1 MNKNHTLNALTL
13 AICAA
18 FSGSVIAQESST
30 ADADAKSKEKFEQI
44 VVTAAPGGATMQE
57 ASVSVSAFDEDDIL
71 KLAPRSTAEVF
82 RALPGIRAE
91 SSGGGGNA
99 NITIRGIPLATGG
112 SKFLQ
117 IHEDGLPVLEYGDIN
132 FGNADNFLRYDW
144 SVANVEAVRGGSAS
158 TFASNSPGGVINL
171 ISNTGEVGG
180 GAIGTS
186 FGVDYEEFRL
196 DFRYGGEISDDLYYH
211 IAGFARGGEGP
222 RETGYNGDQGGQVK
236 FNITKML
243 DNGHIRFFYK
253 NLDDKVSTYLPS
265 PVLVKGDGE
274 YGPVPGYDAS
284 SQALNSAYNTN
295 ISTFDSYGNPENRD
309 VRDGIESKVNSFGV
323 EVDLEV
329 AENLFLLNKFRISD
343 ISGGFIAPFTD
354 GFPAGPGDGYDASS
368 QALNSAYNTNI
379 STFDSYGNPE
389 NRDVR
394 DGIESKVNSFGVEV
408 DLEVAENL
416 FLLNKFRIS
425 DISGGFIAPFTDGFP
440 AGPGDVS
447 NFASALCAGATD
459 GDGNALNCDSTS
471 VVLANGPGA
480 GEVYTG
486 QAFTNLQ
493 FDTRINDLGNMINDF
508 SLRKEFDNGID
519 LTVGYYY
526 SNQDIA
532 TSWSSWQ
539 TFIQTLDGDNSQL
552 LTITD
557 GDGVELVSNGLLS
570 PSFLSWEWDLNYV
583 TKAPY
588 MNVGFELS
596 DNILIDA
603 SVRHDTTE
611 ASGELISSCC
621 GGNADFDLNGNGTI
635 EQIEDASAINSGFI
649 SGGVINLN
657 RAGASSQIVD
667 YSANNT
673 SYSIGGSYLLSAS
686 QTFFARYSKG
696 GRAIADRLLQIGGT
710 LNTDGSLTSTTS
722 GYDTT
727 KQFEVGYKYG
737 TKDLMVNA
745 LFDTVTEDTQA
756 EVTSGLTFMR
766 EYEATGLEL
775 EGRWT
780 ATDNFVL
787 SGNLTWTDAEIS
799 KDVNNPALEGNTP
812 RRQAD
817 WIWTITPEYVT
828 DTWSVGASLQGSTE
842 YYVQDNN
849 DLKQEGYNLVNLFA
863 TYWVNDQFSVSLN
876 VNNATDEFIITESEE
891 GSAEVGSYI
900 RARPLNGRTT
910 VLSLKYMF
918 D

>member
-1 MNKNHTLNALTL
+1 MNKRY
-13 AICAA
+13 A
-18 FSGSVIAQESST
+18 FSRLALAVSAVIASPVFAQDNT
-30 ADADAKSKEKFEQI
+30 DAETQDKAKYEQI
-44 VVTAAPGGATMQE
+44 VVTATPGGATMQE
-57 ASVSVSAFDEDDIL
+57 ASVSVSSFNEDDIV

-82 RALPGIRAE
+82 RAIPGIRAE

-132 FGNADNFLRYDW
+132 FGNADNFIRYDW

-158 TFASNSPGGVINL
+158 TFASNSPGGVINM
-171 ISNTGEVGG
+171 ISNTGEIGG

-186 FGVDYEEFRL
+186 FGVDYDEMRL

-211 IAGFARGGEGP
+211 IAGFARGGEGT
-222 RETGYNGDQGGQVK
+222 RDTGYHGDKGGQVK
-236 FNITKML
+236 FNITKLL

-274 YGPVPGYDAS
+274 YGPVPGFDAS
-284 SQALNSAYNTN
+284 SQALNSVYNTN

-309 VRDGIESKVNSFGV
+309 VRDGISSEVNSFGV

-329 AENLFLLNKFRISD
+329 ADNLFLLNKFRIS
-343 ISGGFIAPFTD
+343 
-354 GFPAGPGDGYDASS
+354 
-368 QALNSAYNTNI
+368 
-379 STFDSYGNPE
+379 
-389 NRDVR
+389 
-394 DGIESKVNSFGVEV
+394 EV
-408 DLEVAENL
+408 
-416 FLLNKFRIS
+416 
-425 DISGGFIAPFTDGFP
+425 SGGFIAPFTDGFP

-447 NFASALCAGATD
+447 NFAAALCSGALD
-459 GDGNALNCDSTS
+459 GEGNALNCDSTT
-471 VVLANGPGA
+471 VTLANGPGA

-486 QAFTNLQ
+486 EAFTNLQ
-493 FDTRINDLGNMINDF
+493 FDARLNDLGNMINDL
-508 SLRKEFDNGID
+508 SLRKEFDNGVS

-532 TSWSSWQ
+532 TSWASWQ

-552 LTITD
+552 LNITD
-557 GDGVELVSNGLLS
+557 ADGTELVSNGLLS
-570 PSFLSWEWDLNYV
+570 ASFLSYEWDLNYV
-583 TKAPY
+583 TTAPY

-603 SVRHDTTE
+603 SVRYDSVD

-621 GGNADFDLNGNGTI
+621 GGNADYDINGNGVI
-635 EQIEDASAINSGFI
+635 EQIEDASAQNSGFI

-673 SYSIGGSYLLSAS
+673 SYSLGGSYLLSET
-686 QTFFARYSKG
+686 QTLFARYSKG
-696 GRAIADRLLQIGGT
+696 GRALADRLLQIGGT
-710 LNTDGSLTSTTS
+710 LNTDGSLTNTTS
-722 GYDTT
+722 GFDTT
-727 KQFEVGYKYG
+727 KQLEIGYKYG
-737 TKDLMVNA
+737 TRDLMLNA
-745 LFDTVTEDTQA
+745 TLFDTVTEDTQA

-766 EYEATGLEL
+766 EYEATGLEF
-775 EGRWT
+775 EGRWN

-799 KDVNNPALEGNTP
+799 KDANDATLVGNTP

-828 DTWSVGASLQGSTE
+828 DFWSVGASLQGSTE

-849 DLKQEGYNLVNLFA
+849 DLKQDAYNLVNVFA

-876 VNNATDEFIITESEE
+876 VNNATDEFVITESEE
-891 GSAEVGSYI
+891 GSAAVGSYI

-910 VLSLKYMF
+910 VVSLKYLF

>member
-1 MNKNHTLNALTL
+1 MNKRY
-13 AICAA
+13 A
-18 FSGSVIAQESST
+18 FSRLALAVSAVIASPVFAQDNT
-30 ADADAKSKEKFEQI
+30 DAETQDKAKYEQI
-44 VVTAAPGGATMQE
+44 VVTATPGGATMQE
-57 ASVSVSAFDEDDIL
+57 ASVSVSSFNEDDIV

-82 RALPGIRAE
+82 RAIPGIRAE

-132 FGNADNFLRYDW
+132 FGNADNFIRYDW

-158 TFASNSPGGVINL
+158 TFASNSPGGVINM
-171 ISNTGEVGG
+171 ISNTGEIGG

-186 FGVDYEEFRL
+186 FGVDYDEMRL

-211 IAGFARGGEGP
+211 IAGFARGGEGT
-222 RETGYNGDQGGQVK
+222 RDTGYHGDKGGQVK
-236 FNITKML
+236 FNITKLL

-253 NLDDKVSTYLPS
+253 SLDDKVSTYLPS

-274 YGPVPGYDAS
+274 YGPVPGFDAS
-284 SQALNSAYNTN
+284 SQALNSVYNTN

-309 VRDGIESKVNSFGV
+309 VRDGISSEVSSFGV

-329 AENLFLLNKFRISD
+329 ADNLFLLNKFRISD
-343 ISGGFIAPFTD
+343 
-354 GFPAGPGDGYDASS
+354 
-368 QALNSAYNTNI
+368 
-379 STFDSYGNPE
+379 
-389 NRDVR
+389 V
-394 DGIESKVNSFGVEV
+394 
-408 DLEVAENL
+408 
-416 FLLNKFRIS
+416 
-425 DISGGFIAPFTDGFP
+425 SGGFIAPFTDGFP

-447 NFASALCAGATD
+447 NFAAALCSGALD
-459 GDGNALNCDSTS
+459 SEGNALNCDSTT
-471 VVLANGPGA
+471 VTLANGPGA

-486 QAFTNLQ
+486 EAFTNLQ
-493 FDTRINDLGNMINDF
+493 FDARLNDLGNMINDL
-508 SLRKEFDNGID
+508 SLRKEFDNGVS

-532 TSWSSWQ
+532 TSWASWQ

-552 LTITD
+552 LNITD
-557 GDGVELVSNGLLS
+557 ADGTELVSNGLLS
-570 PSFLSWEWDLNYV
+570 ASFLSYEWDLNYV
-583 TKAPY
+583 TTAPY

-603 SVRHDTTE
+603 SVRYDSVD

-621 GGNADFDLNGNGTI
+621 GGNADYDINGNGVI
-635 EQIEDASAINSGFI
+635 EQIEDASAQNSGFI

-673 SYSIGGSYLLSAS
+673 SYSLGGSYLLSET
-686 QTFFARYSKG
+686 QTLFARYSKG
-696 GRAIADRLLQIGGT
+696 GRALADRLLQIGGT
-710 LNTDGSLTSTTS
+710 LNTDGSLTNTTS
-722 GYDTT
+722 GFDTT
-727 KQFEVGYKYG
+727 KQLEIGYKYG
-737 TKDLMVNA
+737 TRDLMLNA
-745 LFDTVTEDTQA
+745 TLFDTVTEDTQA

-766 EYEATGLEL
+766 EYEATGLEF
-775 EGRWT
+775 EGRWN

-799 KDVNNPALEGNTP
+799 KDANDATLVGNTP

-828 DTWSVGASLQGSTE
+828 DFWSVGASLQGSTE

-849 DLKQEGYNLVNLFA
+849 DLKQDAYNLVNVFA

-876 VNNATDEFIITESEE
+876 VNNATDEFVITESEE
-891 GSAEVGSYI
+891 GSAAVGSYI

-910 VLSLKYMF
+910 VVSLKYLF

>member
-1 MNKNHTLNALTL
+1 MNKRY
-13 AICAA
+13 A
-18 FSGSVIAQESST
+18 FSRLALAVSAVIASPVFAQDNT
-30 ADADAKSKEKFEQI
+30 DAETQDKAKYEQI
-44 VVTAAPGGATMQE
+44 VVTATPGGATMQE
-57 ASVSVSAFDEDDIL
+57 ASVSVSSFNEDDIV

-82 RALPGIRAE
+82 RAIPGIRAE

-132 FGNADNFLRYDW
+132 FGNADNFIRYDW

-158 TFASNSPGGVINL
+158 TFASNSPGGVINM
-171 ISNTGEVGG
+171 ISNTGEIGG

-186 FGVDYEEFRL
+186 FGVDYDEMRL

-211 IAGFARGGEGP
+211 IAGFARGGEGT
-222 RETGYNGDQGGQVK
+222 RDTGYHGDKGGQVK
-236 FNITKML
+236 FNITKLL

-274 YGPVPGYDAS
+274 YGPVPGFDAS
-284 SQALNSAYNTN
+284 SQALNSVYNTN

-309 VRDGIESKVNSFGV
+309 VRDGISSEVSSVGV

-329 AENLFLLNKFRISD
+329 ADNLFLLNKFRISD
-343 ISGGFIAPFTD
+343 
-354 GFPAGPGDGYDASS
+354 
-368 QALNSAYNTNI
+368 
-379 STFDSYGNPE
+379 
-389 NRDVR
+389 V
-394 DGIESKVNSFGVEV
+394 
-408 DLEVAENL
+408 
-416 FLLNKFRIS
+416 
-425 DISGGFIAPFTDGFP
+425 SGGFIAPFTDGFP

-447 NFASALCAGATD
+447 NFAAALCSGALD
-459 GDGNALNCDSTS
+459 GEGNALNCDSTT
-471 VVLANGPGA
+471 VTLANGPGA

-486 QAFTNLQ
+486 EAFTNLQ
-493 FDTRINDLGNMINDF
+493 FDARLNDLGNMINDL
-508 SLRKEFDNGID
+508 SLRKEFDNGVS

-532 TSWSSWQ
+532 TSWASWQ

-552 LTITD
+552 LNITD
-557 GDGVELVSNGLLS
+557 ADGTELVSNGLLS
-570 PSFLSWEWDLNYV
+570 ASFLSYEWDLNYV
-583 TKAPY
+583 TTAPY

-603 SVRHDTTE
+603 SVRYDSVD

-621 GGNADFDLNGNGTI
+621 GGNADYDINGNGVI
-635 EQIEDASAINSGFI
+635 EQIEDASAQNSGFI

-673 SYSIGGSYLLSAS
+673 SYSLGGSYLLSET
-686 QTFFARYSKG
+686 QTLFARYSKG
-696 GRAIADRLLQIGGT
+696 GRALADRLLQIGGT
-710 LNTDGSLTSTTS
+710 LNTDGSLTNTTS
-722 GYDTT
+722 GFDTT
-727 KQFEVGYKYG
+727 KQLEIGYKYG
-737 TKDLMVNA
+737 TRDLMLNA
-745 LFDTVTEDTQA
+745 TLFDTVTEDTQA

-766 EYEATGLEL
+766 EYEATGLEF
-775 EGRWT
+775 EGRWN

-799 KDVNNPALEGNTP
+799 KDANDAALVGNTP

-828 DTWSVGASLQGSTE
+828 DFWSVGASLQGSTE

-849 DLKQEGYNLVNLFA
+849 DLKQDAYNLVNVFA

-876 VNNATDEFIITESEE
+876 VNNATDEFVITESEE
-891 GSAEVGSYI
+891 GSAAVGSYI

-910 VLSLKYMF
+910 VVSLKYLF

>member
-1 MNKNHTLNALTL
+1 MNKRY
-13 AICAA
+13 A
-18 FSGSVIAQESST
+18 FSRLALAVSAVIASPVFAQDNT
-30 ADADAKSKEKFEQI
+30 DAETQDKAKYEQI
-44 VVTAAPGGATMQE
+44 VVTATPGGATMQE
-57 ASVSVSAFDEDDIL
+57 ASVSVSSFNEDDIV

-82 RALPGIRAE
+82 RAIPGIRAE

-132 FGNADNFLRYDW
+132 FGNADNFIRYDW

-158 TFASNSPGGVINL
+158 TFASNSPGGVINM
-171 ISNTGEVGG
+171 ISNTGEIGG

-186 FGVDYEEFRL
+186 FGVDYDEMRL

-211 IAGFARGGEGP
+211 IAGFARGGEGT
-222 RETGYNGDQGGQVK
+222 RDTGYHGDKGGQVK
-236 FNITKML
+236 FNITKLL

-274 YGPVPGYDAS
+274 YGPVPGFDAS
-284 SQALNSAYNTN
+284 SQALNSVYNTN

-309 VRDGIESKVNSFGV
+309 VRDGISSEVNSFGV

-329 AENLFLLNKFRISD
+329 ADNLFLLNKFRISD
-343 ISGGFIAPFTD
+343 
-354 GFPAGPGDGYDASS
+354 
-368 QALNSAYNTNI
+368 
-379 STFDSYGNPE
+379 
-389 NRDVR
+389 V
-394 DGIESKVNSFGVEV
+394 
-408 DLEVAENL
+408 
-416 FLLNKFRIS
+416 
-425 DISGGFIAPFTDGFP
+425 SGGFIAPFTDGFP

-447 NFASALCAGATD
+447 NFAAALCSGALD
-459 GDGNALNCDSTS
+459 GEGNALNCDSTT
-471 VVLANGPGA
+471 VTLANGPGA

-486 QAFTNLQ
+486 EAFTNLQ
-493 FDTRINDLGNMINDF
+493 FDARLNDLGNMINDL
-508 SLRKEFDNGID
+508 SLRKEFDNGVS

-532 TSWSSWQ
+532 TSWASWQ

-552 LTITD
+552 LNITD
-557 GDGVELVSNGLLS
+557 ADGTELVSNGLLS
-570 PSFLSWEWDLNYV
+570 ASFLSYEWDLNYV
-583 TKAPY
+583 TTAPY

-603 SVRHDTTE
+603 SVRYDSVD

-621 GGNADFDLNGNGTI
+621 GGNADYDINGNGVI
-635 EQIEDASAINSGFI
+635 EQIEDASAQNSGFI

-673 SYSIGGSYLLSAS
+673 SYSLGGSYLLSET
-686 QTFFARYSKG
+686 QTLFARSSKG
-696 GRAIADRLLQIGGT
+696 GRALADRLLQIGGT
-710 LNTDGSLTSTTS
+710 LNTDGSLTNTTS
-722 GYDTT
+722 GFDTT
-727 KQFEVGYKYG
+727 KQLEIGYKYG
-737 TKDLMVNA
+737 TRDLMLNA
-745 LFDTVTEDTQA
+745 TLFDTVTEDTQA

-766 EYEATGLEL
+766 EYEATGLEF
-775 EGRWT
+775 EGRWN

-799 KDVNNPALEGNTP
+799 KDANDAALVGNTP

-828 DTWSVGASLQGSTE
+828 DFWSVGASLQGSTE

-849 DLKQEGYNLVNLFA
+849 DLKQDAYNLVNVFA

-876 VNNATDEFIITESEE
+876 VNNATDEFVITESEE
-891 GSAEVGSYI
+891 GSAAVGSYI

-910 VLSLKYMF
+910 VVSLKYLF

>member
-1 MNKNHTLNALTL
+1 MNKRY
-13 AICAA
+13 A
-18 FSGSVIAQESST
+18 FSRLALAVSAVIASPVFAQDNT
-30 ADADAKSKEKFEQI
+30 DAETQDKAKYEQI
-44 VVTAAPGGATMQE
+44 VVTATPGGATMQE
-57 ASVSVSAFDEDDIL
+57 ASVSVSSFNEDDIV

-82 RALPGIRAE
+82 RAIPGIRAE

-132 FGNADNFLRYDW
+132 FGNADNFIRYDW

-158 TFASNSPGGVINL
+158 TFASNSPGGVINM
-171 ISNTGEVGG
+171 ISNTGEIGG

-186 FGVDYEEFRL
+186 FGVDYDEMRL

-211 IAGFARGGEGP
+211 IAGFARGGEGT
-222 RETGYNGDQGGQVK
+222 RDTGYHGDKGGQVK
-236 FNITKML
+236 FNITKLL

-274 YGPVPGYDAS
+274 YGPVPGFDAS
-284 SQALNSAYNTN
+284 SQALNSVYNTN

-309 VRDGIESKVNSFGV
+309 VRDGISSEVNSFGV

-329 AENLFLLNKFRISD
+329 ADNLFLLNKFRISD
-343 ISGGFIAPFTD
+343 
-354 GFPAGPGDGYDASS
+354 
-368 QALNSAYNTNI
+368 
-379 STFDSYGNPE
+379 
-389 NRDVR
+389 V
-394 DGIESKVNSFGVEV
+394 
-408 DLEVAENL
+408 
-416 FLLNKFRIS
+416 
-425 DISGGFIAPFTDGFP
+425 SGGFIAPFTDGFP

-447 NFASALCAGATD
+447 NFAAALCSGALD
-459 GDGNALNCDSTS
+459 GEGNALNCDSTT
-471 VVLANGPGA
+471 VTLANGPGA

-486 QAFTNLQ
+486 EAFTNLQ
-493 FDTRINDLGNMINDF
+493 FDARLNDLGNMINDL
-508 SLRKEFDNGID
+508 SLRKEFDNGVS

-532 TSWSSWQ
+532 TSWASWQ

-552 LTITD
+552 LNITD
-557 GDGVELVSNGLLS
+557 ADGTELVSNGLLS
-570 PSFLSWEWDLNYV
+570 ASFLSYEWDLNYV
-583 TKAPY
+583 TTAPY

-603 SVRHDTTE
+603 SVRYDSVD

-621 GGNADFDLNGNGTI
+621 GGNADYDINGNGVI
-635 EQIEDASAINSGFI
+635 EQIEDASAQNSGFI

-673 SYSIGGSYLLSAS
+673 SYSLGGSYLLSET
-686 QTFFARYSKG
+686 QTLFARYSKG
-696 GRAIADRLLQIGGT
+696 GRALADRLLQIGGT
-710 LNTDGSLTSTTS
+710 LNTDGSLTNTTS
-722 GYDTT
+722 GFDTT
-727 KQFEVGYKYG
+727 KQLEIGYKYG
-737 TKDLMVNA
+737 TRDLMLNA
-745 LFDTVTEDTQA
+745 TLFDTVTEDTQA

-766 EYEATGLEL
+766 EYEATGLEF
-775 EGRWT
+775 EGRWN

-799 KDVNNPALEGNTP
+799 KDANDATLVGNTP

-828 DTWSVGASLQGSTE
+828 DFWSVGASLQGSTE

-849 DLKQEGYNLVNLFA
+849 DLKQDAYNLVNVFA

-876 VNNATDEFIITESEE
+876 VNNATDEFVITESEE
-891 GSAEVGSYI
+891 GSAAVGSYI

-910 VLSLKYMF
+910 VVSLKYLF

>member
-1 MNKNHTLNALTL
+1 MNKRY
-13 AICAA
+13 A
-18 FSGSVIAQESST
+18 FSRLALAVSAVIASPVFAQDNTDAESQ
-30 ADADAKSKEKFEQI
+30 DKAKYEQI
-44 VVTAAPGGATMQE
+44 VVTATPGGATMQE
-57 ASVSVSAFDEDDIL
+57 ASVSVSSFNEDDIV

-82 RALPGIRAE
+82 RAIPGIRAE

-132 FGNADNFLRYDW
+132 FGNADNFIRYDW

-158 TFASNSPGGVINL
+158 TFASNSPGGVINM
-171 ISNTGEVGG
+171 ISNTGETGG

-186 FGVDYEEFRL
+186 FGVDYDEMRL

-211 IAGFARGGEGP
+211 IAGFARGGEGT
-222 RETGYNGDQGGQVK
+222 RDTGYHGDKGGQVK
-236 FNITKML
+236 FNITRLL

-265 PVLVKGDGE
+265 PVLVKGNGE
-274 YGPVPGYDAS
+274 YGPVPGFDAS
-284 SQALNSAYNTN
+284 SQALNSVYNTN

-309 VRDGIESKVNSFGV
+309 IRDGISSEVNSFGV

-329 AENLFLLNKFRISD
+329 ADNLFLLNKFRISD
-343 ISGGFIAPFTD
+343 
-354 GFPAGPGDGYDASS
+354 
-368 QALNSAYNTNI
+368 
-379 STFDSYGNPE
+379 
-389 NRDVR
+389 V
-394 DGIESKVNSFGVEV
+394 
-408 DLEVAENL
+408 
-416 FLLNKFRIS
+416 
-425 DISGGFIAPFTDGFP
+425 SGGFIAPFTDGFP

-447 NFASALCAGATD
+447 NFAAALCSGALD
-459 GDGNALNCDSTS
+459 GEGNALNCDSTT
-471 VVLANGPGA
+471 VTLANGPGA

-486 QAFTNLQ
+486 EAFTNLQ
-493 FDTRINDLGNMINDF
+493 FDARLNDLGNMINDL
-508 SLRKEFDNGID
+508 SLRKEFDNGVS

-532 TSWSSWQ
+532 TSWASWQ

-552 LTITD
+552 LNITD
-557 GDGVELVSNGLLS
+557 ADGTELVSNGLLS
-570 PSFLSWEWDLNYV
+570 ASFLSYEWDLNYV
-583 TKAPY
+583 TTAPY

-603 SVRHDTTE
+603 SVRYDSVD
-611 ASGELISSCC
+611 ASGELISDCC
-621 GGNADFDLNGNGTI
+621 GGNADYDINGNGVI
-635 EQIEDASAINSGFI
+635 EQIEDASAQNSGFI
-649 SGGVINLN
+649 SGGVNNLN

-673 SYSIGGSYLLSAS
+673 SWSLGGSYLPSET
-686 QTFFARYSKG
+686 QTLFARYSKG
-696 GRAIADRLLQIGGT
+696 GRALADRLLQIGGT
-710 LNTDGSLTSTTS
+710 LNTDGSLTNTTS
-722 GYDTT
+722 GFDTT
-727 KQFEVGYKYG
+727 KQLEIGYKYG
-737 TKDLMVNA
+737 TRDLMLNA
-745 LFDTVTEDTQA
+745 TLFDTVTEDTQA

-766 EYEATGLEL
+766 EYEATGLEF
-775 EGRWT
+775 EGRWN

-799 KDVNNPALEGNTP
+799 KDANDATLVGNTP

-828 DTWSVGASLQGSTE
+828 DFWSVGASLQGSTE

-849 DLKQEGYNLVNLFA
+849 DLKQDAYNLVNVFA

-876 VNNATDEFIITESEE
+876 VNNATDEFVITESEE
-891 GSAEVGSYI
+891 GSAAVGSYI

-910 VLSLKYMF
+910 VVSLKYLF

>member
-1 MNKNHTLNALTL
+1 MNKRY
-13 AICAA
+13 A
-18 FSGSVIAQESST
+18 FSRLALAVSAVIASPVFAQDNT
-30 ADADAKSKEKFEQI
+30 DAETQDKAKYEQI
-44 VVTAAPGGATMQE
+44 VVTATPGGATMQE
-57 ASVSVSAFDEDDIL
+57 ASVSVSSFNEDDIV

-82 RALPGIRAE
+82 RAIPGIRAE

-132 FGNADNFLRYDW
+132 FGNADNFIRYDW

-158 TFASNSPGGVINL
+158 TFASNSPGGVINM
-171 ISNTGEVGG
+171 ISNTGEIGG

-186 FGVDYEEFRL
+186 FGVDYDEMRL
-196 DFRYGGEISDDLYYH
+196 DFRYGGEINDDLYYH
-211 IAGFARGGEGP
+211 IAGFARGGEGT
-222 RETGYNGDQGGQVK
+222 RDTGYHGDKGGQVK
-236 FNITKML
+236 FNITKLL

-274 YGPVPGYDAS
+274 YGPVPGFDAS
-284 SQALNSAYNTN
+284 SQALNSVYNTN

-309 VRDGIESKVNSFGV
+309 VRDGISSEVNSFGV

-329 AENLFLLNKFRISD
+329 ADNLFLLNKFRISD
-343 ISGGFIAPFTD
+343 
-354 GFPAGPGDGYDASS
+354 
-368 QALNSAYNTNI
+368 
-379 STFDSYGNPE
+379 
-389 NRDVR
+389 V
-394 DGIESKVNSFGVEV
+394 
-408 DLEVAENL
+408 
-416 FLLNKFRIS
+416 
-425 DISGGFIAPFTDGFP
+425 SGGFIAPFTDGFP

-447 NFASALCAGATD
+447 NFAAALCSGALD
-459 GDGNALNCDSTS
+459 GEGNALNCDSTT
-471 VVLANGPGA
+471 VTLANGPGA

-486 QAFTNLQ
+486 EAFTNLQ
-493 FDTRINDLGNMINDF
+493 FDARLNDLGNMINDL
-508 SLRKEFDNGID
+508 SLRKEFDNGVS

-532 TSWSSWQ
+532 TSWASWQ

-552 LTITD
+552 LNITD
-557 GDGVELVSNGLLS
+557 ADGTELVSNGLLS
-570 PSFLSWEWDLNYV
+570 ASFLSYEWDLNYV
-583 TKAPY
+583 TTAPY

-603 SVRHDTTE
+603 SVRYDSVD

-621 GGNADFDLNGNGTI
+621 GGNADYDINGNGVI
-635 EQIEDASAINSGFI
+635 EQIEDASAQNSGFI

-673 SYSIGGSYLLSAS
+673 SYSLGGSYLLSET
-686 QTFFARYSKG
+686 QTLFARYSKG
-696 GRAIADRLLQIGGT
+696 GRALADRLLQIGGT
-710 LNTDGSLTSTTS
+710 LNTDGSLTNTTS
-722 GYDTT
+722 GFDTT
-727 KQFEVGYKYG
+727 KQLEIGYKYG
-737 TKDLMVNA
+737 TRDLMLNA
-745 LFDTVTEDTQA
+745 TLFDTVTEDTQA

-766 EYEATGLEL
+766 EYEATGLEF
-775 EGRWT
+775 EGRWN

-799 KDVNNPALEGNTP
+799 KDANDATLVGNTP

-828 DTWSVGASLQGSTE
+828 DFWSVGASLQGSTE

-849 DLKQEGYNLVNLFA
+849 DLKQDAYNLVNVFA

-876 VNNATDEFIITESEE
+876 VNNATDEFVITESEE
-891 GSAEVGSYI
+891 GSAAVGSYI

-910 VLSLKYMF
+910 VVSLKYLF

>member
-1 MNKNHTLNALTL
+1 MNKRY
-13 AICAA
+13 A
-18 FSGSVIAQESST
+18 FSRLALAVSAVIASPVFAQDNT
-30 ADADAKSKEKFEQI
+30 DAETQDKAKYEQI
-44 VVTAAPGGATMQE
+44 VVTATPGGATMQE
-57 ASVSVSAFDEDDIL
+57 ASVSVSSFNEDDIV

-82 RALPGIRAE
+82 RAIPGIRAE

-132 FGNADNFLRYDW
+132 FGNADNFIRYDW

-158 TFASNSPGGVINL
+158 TFASNSPGGVINM
-171 ISNTGEVGG
+171 ISNTGEIGG

-186 FGVDYEEFRL
+186 FGVDYDEMRL
-196 DFRYGGEISDDLYYH
+196 DFRYGGEINDDLYYH
-211 IAGFARGGEGP
+211 IAGFARGGEGT
-222 RETGYNGDQGGQVK
+222 RDTGYHGDKGGQVK
-236 FNITKML
+236 FNITKLL

-274 YGPVPGYDAS
+274 YGPVPGFDAS
-284 SQALNSAYNTN
+284 SQALNSVYNTN

-309 VRDGIESKVNSFGV
+309 VRDGISSEVNSFGV

-329 AENLFLLNKFRISD
+329 ADNLFLLNKFRISD
-343 ISGGFIAPFTD
+343 
-354 GFPAGPGDGYDASS
+354 
-368 QALNSAYNTNI
+368 
-379 STFDSYGNPE
+379 
-389 NRDVR
+389 V
-394 DGIESKVNSFGVEV
+394 
-408 DLEVAENL
+408 
-416 FLLNKFRIS
+416 
-425 DISGGFIAPFTDGFP
+425 SGGFIAPFTDGFP

-447 NFASALCAGATD
+447 NFAAALCSGALD
-459 GDGNALNCDSTS
+459 GEGNALNCDSTT
-471 VVLANGPGA
+471 VTLANGPGA

-486 QAFTNLQ
+486 EAFTNLQ
-493 FDTRINDLGNMINDF
+493 FDARLNDLGNMINDL
-508 SLRKEFDNGID
+508 SLRKEFDNGVS

-532 TSWSSWQ
+532 TSWASWQ

-552 LTITD
+552 LNITD
-557 GDGVELVSNGLLS
+557 ADGTELVSNGLLS
-570 PSFLSWEWDLNYV
+570 ASFLSYEWDLNYV
-583 TKAPY
+583 TTAPY

-603 SVRHDTTE
+603 SVRYDSVD

-621 GGNADFDLNGNGTI
+621 GGNADYDINGNGVI
-635 EQIEDASAINSGFI
+635 EQIEDASAQNSGFI

-673 SYSIGGSYLLSAS
+673 SWSLGGSYLLSET
-686 QTFFARYSKG
+686 QTLFARYSKG
-696 GRAIADRLLQIGGT
+696 GRALADRLLQIGGT
-710 LNTDGSLTSTTS
+710 LNTDGSLTNTTS
-722 GYDTT
+722 GFDTT
-727 KQFEVGYKYG
+727 KQLEIGYKYG
-737 TKDLMVNA
+737 TRDLMLNA
-745 LFDTVTEDTQA
+745 TLFDTVTEDTQA

-766 EYEATGLEL
+766 EYEATGLEF
-775 EGRWT
+775 EGRWN

-799 KDVNNPALEGNTP
+799 KDANDAALVGNTP

-828 DTWSVGASLQGSTE
+828 DFWSVGASLQGSTE

-849 DLKQEGYNLVNLFA
+849 DLKQDAYNLVNVFA

-876 VNNATDEFIITESEE
+876 VNNATDEFVITESEE
-891 GSAEVGSYI
+891 GSAAVGSYI

-910 VLSLKYMF
+910 VVSLKYLF

>member
-1 MNKNHTLNALTL
+1 MNKRY
-13 AICAA
+13 A
-18 FSGSVIAQESST
+18 FSRLALAVSAVIASPVFAQDNT
-30 ADADAKSKEKFEQI
+30 DAETQDKAKYEQI
-44 VVTAAPGGATMQE
+44 VVTATPGGATMQE
-57 ASVSVSAFDEDDIL
+57 ASVSVSSFNEDDIV

-82 RALPGIRAE
+82 RAIPGIRAE

-132 FGNADNFLRYDW
+132 FGNADNFIRYDW

-158 TFASNSPGGVINL
+158 TFASNSPGGVINM
-171 ISNTGEVGG
+171 ISNTGEIGG

-186 FGVDYEEFRL
+186 FGVDYDEMRL
-196 DFRYGGEISDDLYYH
+196 DFRYGGEINDDLYYH
-211 IAGFARGGEGP
+211 IAGFARGGEGT
-222 RETGYNGDQGGQVK
+222 RDTGYHGDKGGQVK
-236 FNITKML
+236 FNITKLL

-274 YGPVPGYDAS
+274 YGPVPGFDAS
-284 SQALNSAYNTN
+284 SQALNSVYNTN

-309 VRDGIESKVNSFGV
+309 VRDGISSEVNSFGV

-329 AENLFLLNKFRISD
+329 ADNLFLLNKFRISD
-343 ISGGFIAPFTD
+343 
-354 GFPAGPGDGYDASS
+354 
-368 QALNSAYNTNI
+368 
-379 STFDSYGNPE
+379 
-389 NRDVR
+389 V
-394 DGIESKVNSFGVEV
+394 
-408 DLEVAENL
+408 
-416 FLLNKFRIS
+416 
-425 DISGGFIAPFTDGFP
+425 SGGFIAPFTDGFP

-447 NFASALCAGATD
+447 NFAAALCSGALD
-459 GDGNALNCDSTS
+459 GEGNALNCDSTT
-471 VVLANGPGA
+471 VTLANGPGA

-486 QAFTNLQ
+486 EAFTNLQ
-493 FDTRINDLGNMINDF
+493 FDARLNDLGNMINDL
-508 SLRKEFDNGID
+508 SLRKEFDNGVS

-532 TSWSSWQ
+532 TSWASWQ

-552 LTITD
+552 LNITD
-557 GDGVELVSNGLLS
+557 ADGTELVSNGLLS
-570 PSFLSWEWDLNYV
+570 ASFLSYEWDLNYV
-583 TKAPY
+583 TTAPY

-603 SVRHDTTE
+603 SVRYDSVD

-621 GGNADFDLNGNGTI
+621 GGNADYDINGNGVI
-635 EQIEDASAINSGFI
+635 EQIEDASAQNSGFI

-673 SYSIGGSYLLSAS
+673 SYSLGGSYLLSET
-686 QTFFARYSKG
+686 QTLFARYSKG
-696 GRAIADRLLQIGGT
+696 GRALADRLLQIGGT
-710 LNTDGSLTSTTS
+710 LNTDGSLTNTTS
-722 GYDTT
+722 GFDTT
-727 KQFEVGYKYG
+727 KQLEIGYKYG
-737 TKDLMVNA
+737 TRDLMLNA
-745 LFDTVTEDTQA
+745 TLFDTVTEDTQA

-766 EYEATGLEL
+766 EYEATGLEF
-775 EGRWT
+775 EGRWN

-799 KDVNNPALEGNTP
+799 KDANDAALVGNTP

-828 DTWSVGASLQGSTE
+828 DFWSVGASLQGSTE

-849 DLKQEGYNLVNLFA
+849 DLKQDAYNLVNVFA

-876 VNNATDEFIITESEE
+876 VNNATDEFVITESEE
-891 GSAEVGSYI
+891 GSAAVGSYI

-910 VLSLKYMF
+910 VVSLKYLF

>member
-1 MNKNHTLNALTL
+1 MNKRY
-13 AICAA
+13 A
-18 FSGSVIAQESST
+18 FSRLALAVSAVIASPVFAQDNT
-30 ADADAKSKEKFEQI
+30 DAETQDKAKYEQI
-44 VVTAAPGGATMQE
+44 VVTATPGGATMQE
-57 ASVSVSAFDEDDIL
+57 ASVSVSSFNEDDIV

-82 RALPGIRAE
+82 RAIPGIRAE

-132 FGNADNFLRYDW
+132 FGNADNFIRYDW

-158 TFASNSPGGVINL
+158 TFASNSPGGVINM
-171 ISNTGEVGG
+171 ISNTGEIGG

-186 FGVDYEEFRL
+186 FGVDYDEMRL

-211 IAGFARGGEGP
+211 IAGFARGGEGT
-222 RETGYNGDQGGQVK
+222 RDTGYHGDKGGQVK
-236 FNITKML
+236 FNITKLL

-274 YGPVPGYDAS
+274 YGPVNGFDAS
-284 SQALNSAYNTN
+284 SQALNSVYNTN

-309 VRDGIESKVNSFGV
+309 VRDGISSEVNSFGV

-329 AENLFLLNKFRISD
+329 ADNLFLLNKFRIS
-343 ISGGFIAPFTD
+343 
-354 GFPAGPGDGYDASS
+354 
-368 QALNSAYNTNI
+368 
-379 STFDSYGNPE
+379 
-389 NRDVR
+389 
-394 DGIESKVNSFGVEV
+394 EV
-408 DLEVAENL
+408 
-416 FLLNKFRIS
+416 
-425 DISGGFIAPFTDGFP
+425 SGGFIAPFTDGFP

-447 NFASALCAGATD
+447 NFAAALCSGALD
-459 GDGNALNCDSTS
+459 GEGNALNCDSTT
-471 VVLANGPGA
+471 VTLANGPGA

-486 QAFTNLQ
+486 EAFTNLQ
-493 FDTRINDLGNMINDF
+493 FDARLNDLGNMINDL
-508 SLRKEFDNGID
+508 SLRKEFDNGVS

-532 TSWSSWQ
+532 TSWASWQ

-552 LTITD
+552 LNITD
-557 GDGVELVSNGLLS
+557 ADGTELVSNGLLS
-570 PSFLSWEWDLNYV
+570 ASFLSYEWDLNYV
-583 TKAPY
+583 TTAPY

-603 SVRHDTTE
+603 SVRYDSVD

-621 GGNADFDLNGNGTI
+621 GGNADYDINGNGVI
-635 EQIEDASAINSGFI
+635 EQIEDASAQNSGFI

-673 SYSIGGSYLLSAS
+673 SWSLGGSYLLSET
-686 QTFFARYSKG
+686 QTLFARYSKG
-696 GRAIADRLLQIGGT
+696 GRALADRLLQIGGT
-710 LNTDGSLTSTTS
+710 LNTDGSLTNTTS
-722 GYDTT
+722 GFDTT
-727 KQFEVGYKYG
+727 RQLEIGYKYG
-737 TKDLMVNA
+737 TRDLMLNA
-745 LFDTVTEDTQA
+745 TLFDTVTEDTQA

-766 EYEATGLEL
+766 EYEATGLEF
-775 EGRWT
+775 EGRWN

-799 KDVNNPALEGNTP
+799 KDANDATLVGNTP

-828 DTWSVGASLQGSTE
+828 DFWSVGASLQGSTE

-849 DLKQEGYNLVNLFA
+849 DLKQDAYNLVNVFA

-876 VNNATDEFIITESEE
+876 VNNATDEFVITESEE
-891 GSAEVGSYI
+891 GSAAVGSYI

-910 VLSLKYMF
+910 VVSLKYLF

>member
-1 MNKNHTLNALTL
+1 MKKHHTLNTLTL
-13 AICAA
+13 AICTAL
-18 FSGSVIAQESST
+18 SGTVIAQESAT
-30 ADADAKSKEKFEQI
+30 PETEAKSKEKFEQI

-57 ASVSVSAFDEDDIL
+57 ASVSVSAFDEADIL

-117 IHEDGLPVLEYGDIN
+117 LHEDGLPVLEYGDIN

-158 TFASNSPGGVINL
+158 TFASNSPGGVINM

-196 DFRYGGEISDDLYYH
+196 DFRYGGEITDDLYYH

-243 DNGHIRFFYK
+243 DNGHIRFHYK

-295 ISTFDSYGNPENRD
+295 ISTFDSFGNPENRD
-309 VRDGIESKVNSFGV
+309 VRDGIESKVS
-323 EVDLEV
+323 
-329 AENLFLLNKFRISD
+329 
-343 ISGGFIAPFTD
+343 
-354 GFPAGPGDGYDASS
+354 
-368 QALNSAYNTNI
+368 
-379 STFDSYGNPE
+379 
-389 NRDVR
+389 
-394 DGIESKVNSFGVEV
+394 SFGVEV

-447 NFASALCAGATD
+447 NFASALCAGALD
-459 GDGNALNCDSTS
+459 GDGNPLNCDSTT
-471 VVLANGPGA
+471 VTLANGPGA
-480 GEVYTG
+480 GDVYTG

-552 LTITD
+552 LNITN
-557 GDGVELVSNGLLS
+557 GDGVALVSDGLLS
-570 PSFLSWEWDLNYV
+570 ASFLSWEWDLNYV

-588 MNVGFELS
+588 MNIGFELS

-611 ASGELISSCC
+611 ASGELISTCC
-621 GGNADFDLNGNGTI
+621 GGNADFDLNGNGVI
-635 EQIEDASAINSGFI
+635 EQIEDASATNSGFI
-649 SGGVINLN
+649 RGGVINLN
-657 RAGASSQIVD
+657 RAGAASQIVD

-673 SYSIGGSYLLSAS
+673 SYSIGGSYLLSDS

-710 LNTDGSLTSTTS
+710 LNADGSLTSTTS

-727 KQFEVGYKYG
+727 KQFEIGYKYG

-745 LFDTVTEDTQA
+745 TLFDTVTEDTQA

-766 EYEATGLEL
+766 EYEALGLEL
-775 EGRWT
+775 EGRWN
-780 ATDNFVL
+780 ATDNFVM

-799 KDVNNPALEGNTP
+799 DDVNNAALVGNTP

-842 YYVQDNN
+842 YFVQDNN
-849 DLKQEGYNLVNLFA
+849 DLKQDGYTLVNLFA

-876 VNNATDEFIITESEE
+876 MNNATDEFIITESEE
-891 GSAEVGSYI
+891 GSAAVGSYV